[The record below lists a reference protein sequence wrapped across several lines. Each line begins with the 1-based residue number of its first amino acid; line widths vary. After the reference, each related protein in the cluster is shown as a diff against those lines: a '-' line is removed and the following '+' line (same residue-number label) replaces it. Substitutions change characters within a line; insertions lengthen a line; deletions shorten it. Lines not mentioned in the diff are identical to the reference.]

1 MGLLISLIQS
11 VAMVLKILIIADIIV
26 SYFLS
31 PYHQV
36 RAFLD
41 RIVQPM
47 LDPIRRVVPPLAMI
61 DFSPLV
67 LIILIQVAEGLL
79 TGILVSLA

>member
-1 MGLLISLIQS
+1 MVLLINTIHA
-11 VAMVLKILIIADIIV
+11 VAMVLNILIIADILV

-41 RIVQPM
+41 KIVQPM

-67 LIILIQVAEGLL
+67 LIILIQVLESLL
-79 TGILVSLA
+79 TGVLYSLV